1 MADLAGD
8 FGFPLLVVSPNVL
21 GCINQTLQTLIAAAT
36 YRGGLAVAGVVLNHP
51 APPPPDDV
59 SSGVEF
65 PGVGRPLRAA
75 GAGRGPLGGRLA
87 EGGSRVVFA
96 GAVSHHDGGQLF
108 PPGCL

>member
-59 SSGVEF
+59 SLASNFRELAVRCA
-65 PGVGRPLRAA
+65 PPV
-75 GAGRGPLGGRLA
+75 LA
-87 EGGSRVVFA
+87 EVRWGDDSLKA
-96 GAVSHHDGGQLF
+96 AVEWYSLAR
-108 PPGCL
+108 